1 MSEQFFRIFR
11 GLEIDETIQLLQ
23 GAGDPGVSGG
33 DTDAAPVGSF
43 YLDNLTG
50 NAWTKVTPGTGTG
63 HWSLLASQ
71 TWVNNVVGANISWRE
86 PVTVLDSA
94 ATTLPTGAPA
104 GTIDGVTLATGDR
117 VLFTGVTPANV
128 YVYNATSQSF
138 TQDVNAVS
146 QGDTVYVDGGTSGGT
161 RWTYN
166 GTAWVRFDSMSLD
179 ELAYI
184 RSFIGKPA
192 SGNISPVYT
201 STLVISQNSD
211 LTAAI
216 SALDFEVGAQVSTG
230 NWISAANKVNQNL
243 QALDTE
249 LGANVTDGFYILAAN
264 KMNGN
269 IQALDNALGTPTGT
283 HFWISDAQKVNGN
296 LIALDAEIGANVTNG
311 NFVLAI
317 NTVNQN
323 IQTLDTHLGGAVTTG
338 AYVVNSNS
346 ANQNI
351 QALDTALGTNVTNGN
366 FILHS
371 NPINTNIQAIDSEI
385 GANVT
390 SGTYILNSNSI
401 NENIQ
406 AIDVALTEVSKES
419 TASNVTS
426 TTVVDSINATV
437 VKWIVKAVDTANSAN
452 VYAAEVFA
460 SSNGLTADFTKFA
473 VLKLGANIPGLTF
486 SVALAGSNLQL
497 SVASTAAVNVVVRR
511 VSSL

>member
-11 GLEIDETIQLLQ
+11 GLELDETIQLLQ
-23 GAGDPGVSGG
+23 GAGDPGSAGG

-50 NAWTKVTPGTGTG
+50 NAWTKATPGAGTG

-86 PVTVLDSA
+86 PVTVIDTMT
-94 ATTLPTGAPA
+94 TTLPTGASA
-104 GTIDGVTLATGDR
+104 GTIDGVTLTNGDR

-128 YVYNATSQSF
+128 YVYNATTQAF
-138 TQDVNAVS
+138 TQDVNALS

-166 GTAWVRFDSMSLD
+166 GTAWVRFDAMSLD

-184 RSFIGKPA
+184 RNFIGKSA
-192 SGNISPVYT
+192 AGNIVPTYT
-201 STLVISQNSD
+201 STLVVSQSSNLVD
-211 LTAAI
+211 AV
-216 SALDFEVGAQVSTG
+216 SALDAEVGAQVSTG

-264 KMNGN
+264 KMNAN
-269 IQALDNALGTPTGT
+269 IQVLDSALGTPTGT
-283 HFWISDAQKVNGN
+283 HFWISDTQKVNGN

-323 IQTLDTHLGGAVTTG
+323 IQALDTHLGGAVTTG
-338 AYVVNSNS
+338 AYVVNSAS
-346 ANQNI
+346 ANTNI
-351 QALDTALGTNVTNGN
+351 QALDSALGTNVTNGN
-366 FILHS
+366 FILSS

-385 GANVT
+385 GGNVT
-390 SGTYILNSNSI
+390 SGTYILSSNSI
-401 NENIQ
+401 NQNIQ

-419 TASNVTS
+419 TVSNVT
-426 TTVVDSINATV
+426 TATVVDSINATV
-437 VKWIVKAVDTANSAN
+437 VKWIVKITDTANSAN
-452 VYAAEVFA
+452 VYSAEVFA

-473 VLKLGANIPGLTF
+473 VLKHGSNIPGLTI
-486 SVALAGSNLQL
+486 SAALAGSNLQL
-497 SVASTAAVNVVVRR
+497 SVASTATVNVTVRR
-511 VSSL
+511 VSAI